1 MKILQMSYTKFI
13 TKKVLNRN
21 IIYFPIKKE
30 KEKKHTYISWVIQGV
45 GVGMDWIFND
55 PIHIHFISK

>member
-1 MKILQMSYTKFI
+1 VENDLRFREID
-13 TKKVLNRN
+13 
-21 IIYFPIKKE
+21 
-30 KEKKHTYISWVIQGV
+30 EKKDEYLMLHKARIEGRMKYVLHV